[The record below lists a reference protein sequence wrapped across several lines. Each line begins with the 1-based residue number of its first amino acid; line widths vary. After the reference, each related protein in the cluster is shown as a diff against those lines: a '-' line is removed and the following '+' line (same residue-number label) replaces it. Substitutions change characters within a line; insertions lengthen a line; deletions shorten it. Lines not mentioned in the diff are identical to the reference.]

1 MKPILAIIALSATVR
16 SAAAATLELVPGYQ
30 VCSVYY
36 RDCQAAKAEEFAGR
50 LFFAPA
56 GTETFTEALP
66 LIYDPG
72 QKVARGS
79 LLLLREDTP
88 YRLKLEISDA
98 GKKETVTREFRT
110 RTTRVPVAKTVLLD
124 ENTPMPLVVTQSGS
138 PQGYI
143 RYTAKPGTV
152 LRGGE
157 KADDAILVK
166 GASYLLF
173 GGLTVTGGRLN
184 AFRLDGCNEVQ
195 ILNCE
200 ISGYGRTGV
209 LDTSRTGVYYDKRKR
224 VCNYDSGI
232 RVNGCRNILIE
243 RNYIHSPRGTSN
255 PWFYSHPAGPNA
267 VLTGDAVA
275 LTLRYN
281 DFIGSDLHRWNDAI
295 AGWYNGS
302 PEGGPRRDAE
312 ITGNYFAFD
321 NDDGMELDG
330 GQENTRFFLN
340 RTEGNL
346 CGISA
351 APCLIGPSWIWGNL
365 FSGLDGDQF
374 GFSNY
379 AFKNMHSKSN
389 AGRIHYFHNTVV
401 GEWGGTSNQGA
412 NQTGDTLSIVTRN
425 NCFATDKPAFL
436 KSLFRHPVD
445 CDGDLYR
452 NTGTVPK
459 TQQRHGIDAS
469 PRFVAPERNDFRLA
483 SDSPGRGR
491 ALPIPGLTAEG
502 SDVGAYFPFVQ
513 HGFPHRSLPVR
524 VSAERLSFTASGAGD
539 WPTRTIQL
547 AATDPKFRGRFTVRS
562 GDDAFFRVTPESGE
576 LDGTKPLSLS
586 VAIRPEKIISARKNL
601 GAFTIRFAD
610 GLSRPV
616 SVCADSTR
624 VAALLK
630 QDRRNVIS
638 GTAPPEK
645 DGKFTLNFQLEKPG
659 RYFLFIRS
667 DAPNP
672 DAFSVTLNGEAVPR
686 GINARLQRRTATGP
700 RWMSPILAQTPKKT
714 NRPAELAAGTHK
726 IRLAPRNTQ
735 AGEWRIEAC
744 ALAATP
750 EELLLAPEMP

>member
-1 MKPILAIIALSATVR
+1 MKPILAIIALAITVW

-36 RDCQAAKAEEFAGR
+36 RDCQAAKAEEFSGR

-66 LIYDPG
+66 LIYDPVR
-72 QKVARGS
+72 KVARGS

-110 RTTRVPVAKTVLLD
+110 RTTRVPVAKTIQLD
-124 ENTPMPLVVTQSGS
+124 EKTSLPLMVTQSGS

-152 LRGGE
+152 LCGGE

-166 GASYLLF
+166 GASYLIF
-173 GGLTVTGGRLN
+173 DGLTVTGGRLN
-184 AFRLDGCNEVQ
+184 AFRLDRCNEVQ

-200 ISGYGRTGV
+200 ISGFGRTGV
-209 LDTSRTGVYYDKRKR
+209 LDTSRGGVYYDKRKR
-224 VCNYDSGI
+224 GCNYDSGI
-232 RVNGCRNILIE
+232 RVERSRNILIE

-255 PWFYSHPAGPNA
+255 PWFYSHPAGPHA
-267 VLTGDAVA
+267 VLVGDTVA
-275 LTLRYN
+275 LPLRYN
-281 DFIGSDLHRWNDAI
+281 DFIGSDLHRWNDAVEGI
-295 AGWYNGS
+295 RNGY
-302 PEGGPRRDAE
+302 PDGGPRRDAE
-312 ITGNYFAFD
+312 ITGNYFAFG

-379 AFKNMHSKSN
+379 ALKNMHRESN
-389 AGRIHYFHNTVV
+389 SGRIHYFHNTIV
-401 GEWGGTSNQGA
+401 GQWGGTSNQGV
-412 NQTGDTLSIVTRN
+412 NQAGDTLSIVTRN

-436 KSLFRHPVD
+436 KSLFLHPVD

-452 NTGTVPK
+452 NSGTIPK
-459 TQQRHGIDAS
+459 EQQRHGIDAR
-469 PRFVAPERNDFRLA
+469 PHFVAPERNDFRLA

-491 ALPIPGLTAEG
+491 ALPIPGLTVKGMDA
-502 SDVGAYFPFVQ
+502 GAYFPFVQ
-513 HGFPHRSLPVR
+513 HGFPHRPLPVR
-524 VSAERLSFTASGAGD
+524 VSAERLSFTASRAGD

-562 GDDAFFRVTPESGE
+562 GNDAFFHVTPESGK
-576 LDGTKPLSLS
+576 LDGTTPLSLS
-586 VAIRPEKIISARKNL
+586 VAIRPEKITSARKNL

-624 VAALLK
+624 VRALLK
-630 QDRRNVIS
+630 HNRRNVIP
-638 GTAPPEK
+638 GTVTPEG
-645 DGKFTLNFQLEKPG
+645 DGKFALNFQLGKPG
-659 RYFLFIRS
+659 RYFLFVRS
-667 DAPNP
+667 DTPNP
-672 DAFSVTLNGEAVPR
+672 GEFSVSLDGKTVPS

-700 RWMSPILAQTPKKT
+700 RWMSPILALTPKKT
-714 NRPAELAAGTHK
+714 NRPAELAAGNHT
-726 IRLAPRNTQ
+726 IRIAPRNAQ
-735 AGEWRIEAC
+735 VGKWQIEAC